1 MASLCLSVWVV
12 NLIQVTAAPQDQRTV
27 APSLEGCLKCHNQIE
42 PMHRFGPTATLDK
55 LDNGK
60 DALGITCTACHGGNP
75 VATAKDEAH
84 VQPRFPKEW
93 MRDGKFR
100 VPERSGP
107 LLARES
113 LEFVRF
119 INPGDLRIADQTCG
133 SSECHSSQTAAV
145 GKSMMRHGAMLWGAA
160 LYNNGGFPIKDATF
174 GESYS
179 ASGAPQTLIQIP
191 PPTNDQKRLK
201 GILSFLDPLPRWEI
215 SQPGNILRVFERGGR
230 RRLETGLPDKDED
243 AGKPDKGL
251 SARGLGTAQRT
262 DPIYLGLQKTRLLDP
277 TLNFLGTNNHPGDYR
292 SSGCTACH
300 VIYANDRDAR
310 HSDVYSSAG
319 NLGRSQSADVSIP
332 KDESGH
338 PIRHQLT
345 NRIPTSQCM
354 ICHMHPGE
362 NMVASYL
369 GLTWWDNESDGE
381 KMYPAQQ
388 NEPSASEEQRK
399 LNNNPE
405 AASLR
410 GLWSEPN
417 FMNRTGTPEFN
428 SQLKRTQFADAHGH
442 GWLFR
447 QVFKRDREG
456 NLLDA
461 RSAIV
466 SPDDPDRFKKA
477 VHLNDIHL
485 EKGMH
490 CVDCHFR
497 QDAHGNG
504 LLYNE
509 PRAAIEIGCIDCHGT
524 IRERASLVSSGFA
537 AGVGLKDGKIEE
549 GKGRNLATI
558 RFRDPEGGR
567 LLLFQRIRT
576 DTKKKD
582 EQGNEIQ
589 LKAGDIIQNS
599 MVAPGRWWRVKQ
611 TIDTINPNA
620 PHPED
625 YSLKSRYAKTMRTD
639 ATTWGDVPADDQ
651 LLAHRDENM
660 TCFSCHSSWVTSC
673 FGCHLSMEANRK
685 MPNRHF
691 EGGDTRNF
699 TTYNFQVLRD
709 DVFMLGRDGTVTGN
723 RIAPVRSSSAVLVSS
738 QNQNREWIYSQQQ
751 TVSAEGFSGQT
762 FNTHVPHTVRATET
776 KTCTD
781 CHLAKANDN
790 NAWMAQVLLQG
801 TNFVNFMGR
810 YVYVAADDSLAAVV
824 ATERSEP
831 QAVLGSTLH
840 KIAYPSNYQK
850 FMNGGRELR
859 EAYEHKGNPRVL
871 GVQLRGE
878 YAYVAA
884 GEGGL
889 RVYDVAQIDQKG
901 FSERITTAPVSRF
914 GQKFWVKTKYATAVA
929 APSTL
934 ALDPARWRMTT
945 DGRMVSPEAARTLPP
960 EQLLNQEQPI
970 HPLYAYL
977 YVVDKY
983 EGLIVVNA
991 ATLLDGDPLNNYLKR
1006 QLDESRY
1013 PNGAFN
1019 PDGVLSGAN
1028 YITIAGANA
1037 YITTERELVV
1047 VNLDDPLNPKIASR
1061 VEFKHPRA
1069 VAIQFRYGFVVDDE
1083 GLKTIGVSSP
1093 GQVRYDG
1100 IYLPLANARDVY
1112 VARTYAY
1119 VAAGKE
1125 GIAIVNVT
1133 QPDKPSLDQTY
1144 NASGALNDVRQV
1156 KIAMTNASLFAYVAD
1171 GRNGLRVLQLTS
1183 PETVPNYAGF
1193 SPRPQP
1199 QLIATYKTKGEALAV
1214 SKALDRDRAVD
1225 ESGNQIAVFGR
1236 RGARPLTFAEVQRM
1250 MRTQKGAGDYFTVSD
1265 EPATAPR
1272 NFQSASQV
1280 GFSSI
1285 IGALIGFVMIACVV
1299 VACQNR
1305 ER

>member
-1 MASLCLSVWVV
+1 
-12 NLIQVTAAPQDQRTV
+12 
-27 APSLEGCLKCHNQIE
+27 
-42 PMHRFGPTATLDK
+42 MHRFGPTATLDK

-60 DALGITCTACHGGNP
+60 DALGLTCTACHGGNP
-75 VATAKDEAH
+75 VATTKEEAH
-84 VQPRFPKEW
+84 VQPRFPSEW
-93 MRDGKFR
+93 MRDGKYR

-107 LLARES
+107 LIERES

-119 INPGDLRIADQTCG
+119 INPGDLRVADNTCG
-133 SSECHSSQTAAV
+133 SSDCHSSETANV

-160 LYNNGGFPIKDATF
+160 LYNNGGFPIKDAAF

-179 ASGAPQTLIQIP
+179 RNGAPQTLIQIP
-191 PPTNDQKRLK
+191 QPTDDQRRLK

-215 SQPGNILRVFERGGR
+215 SQPGNILRVFERGGK

-251 SARGLGTAQRT
+251 STRGFGTAQRT
-262 DPIYLGLQKTRLLDP
+262 DPVYLGLQKTRLNDP

-300 VIYANDRDAR
+300 LIYANDREAR
-310 HSDVYSSAG
+310 HSAFYSTAG
-319 NLGRSQSADVSIP
+319 NLGLSQSADVSIP

-338 PIRHQLT
+338 PIKHQLT
-345 NRIPTSQCM
+345 SRIPTSQCM

-369 GLTWWDNESDGE
+369 GLTWWDNESDGS
-381 KMYPAQQ
+381 KLYPAQQ
-388 NEPSASEEQRK
+388 HDPAPDEEQRK
-399 LNNNPE
+399 LSNNPE

-410 GLWSEPN
+410 GLWSEPD
-417 FMNRTGTPEFN
+417 FLNRTGSPEFN
-428 SQLKRTQFADAHGH
+428 SQLKQTQFADFHGH

-447 QVFKRDREG
+447 EVFKRDREG

-461 RSAIV
+461 KNAIV
-466 SPDDPDRFKKA
+466 SSDDPDRFKKA

-504 LLYNE
+504 ILYNE

-524 IRERASLVSSGFA
+524 VRERASLVSSGFA
-537 AGVGLKDGKIEE
+537 AGVSVKDGKIEA

-558 RFRDPEGGR
+558 RFRDSDGGR
-567 LLLFQRIRT
+567 LFLFQRIRS
-576 DTKKKD
+576 DTSKKD
-582 EQGNEIQ
+582 ERGNDVQ

-599 MVAPGRWWRVKQ
+599 MVVPGRWWRVKQ

-620 PHPED
+620 PHPDD
-625 YSLKSRYAKTMRTD
+625 YSVKSRYAKTMRTD
-639 ATTWGDVPADDQ
+639 ASTWGDVPADEQ

-660 TCFSCHSSWVTSC
+660 TCFSCHSSWVTNC
-673 FGCHLSMEANRK
+673 FGCHLSMQANRK

-691 EGGDTRNF
+691 EGDNSRNF
-699 TTYNFQVLRD
+699 TTYNYQVLRD
-709 DVFMLGRDGTVTGN
+709 DAFMLGRDGAVTGN

-781 CHLAKANDN
+781 CHVSKKNDN
-790 NAWMAQVLLQG
+790 NAWMAQLLLQG

-831 QAVLGSTLH
+831 QAVIGSTLH
-840 KIAYPSNYQK
+840 QIAYPRDYQK
-850 FMNGGRELR
+850 FVDGGRKLR
-859 EAYEHKGNPRVL
+859 EAYEHKGNPQVL

-934 ALDPARWRMTT
+934 AVDPSRWRMTT
-945 DGRMVSPEAARTLPP
+945 DGRAVSPDEARTLPP
-960 EQLLNQEQPI
+960 AQLLNQEQPI
-970 HPLYAYL
+970 HPIYSYL

-1006 QLDESRY
+1006 QLDPAKY

-1019 PDGVLSGAN
+1019 PDGVLTDAN
-1028 YITIAGANA
+1028 NITIAGTKA
-1037 YITTERELVV
+1037 YITTDRELVLV
-1047 VNLDDPLNPKIASR
+1047 SLDDPLNPKIISR
-1061 VEFKHPRA
+1061 LGEPWIRHPRA
-1069 VAIQFRYGFVVDDE
+1069 TAIQFQYGFVVDDV
-1083 GLKTIGVSSP
+1083 GLKIIDVSAP
-1093 GQVRYDG
+1093 GPFRYDG
-1100 IYLPLANARDVY
+1100 NYVPLTGARDVY

-1119 VAAGKE
+1119 VALGRNGLAIIDITKPNDFC
-1125 GIAIVNVT
+1125 IA
-1133 QPDKPSLDQTY
+1133 QTY
-1144 NASGALNDVRQV
+1144 NAGGQLNDVRQV

-1171 GRNGLRVLQLTS
+1171 GKNGLRILQLTS
-1183 PETVPNYAGF
+1183 PETMSTYAGF
-1193 SPRPQP
+1193 SPRPDP
-1199 QLIATYKTKGEALAV
+1199 QLIATYKTRGEALAV
-1214 SKALDRDRAVD
+1214 SKALDRDRAAD

-1236 RGARPLTFAEVQRM
+1236 RGARPLNFSEVQRM
-1250 MRTQKGAGDYFTVSD
+1250 IRAQRGAGDYFRVTD
-1265 EPATAPR
+1265 EPTTAPR
-1272 NFQSASQV
+1272 DFQSGNGA
-1280 GFSSI
+1280 GLRGL
-1285 IGALIGFVMIACVV
+1285 IGVLIGFVVMVCFA
-1299 VACQNR
+1299 AR
-1305 ER
+1305 LRSH